1 VNRDYDRLMSISCR
15 LALSLVF
22 VIAANASAAT
32 ITGRVTAVADG
43 DSFTLADAQR
53 RSIRVRIQGVDA
65 PERRQGFSYASKQS
79 LSRMIYRRDVIV
91 NVDKEDQYGRVVGT
105 VMVDGRDAGLEQIRA
120 GFAWFYT
127 HYANEMPP
135 VVRTVYIAAQ
145 RDAKNARRGLWSETE
160 PVPPWRFRRERPR

>member
-1 VNRDYDRLMSISCR
+1 MSISRR
-15 LALSLVF
+15 LALSVILVL
-22 VIAANASAAT
+22 AANASAAT
-32 ITGRVTAVADG
+32 ITGRVTAVSDG
-43 DSFTLADAQR
+43 DSFILVDAQR

-79 LSRMIYRRDVIV
+79 LSKMIYRRDVVV
-91 NVDKEDQYGRVVGT
+91 NVDKADQYGRVVGT
-105 VMVDGRDAGLEQIRA
+105 VMVEGRDAGLEQIRA

-145 RDAKNARRGLWSETE
+145 REAKSARRGLWSENDPT
-160 PVPPWRFRRERPR
+160 PPWRFRRERPR